1 MTKEELSKKIKDL
14 MISKGLKKVF
24 LSYDQP
30 YIGSYKVTSIFFT
43 GEYSSATGDQVLV
56 SLFKHTDYKIRP
68 LESLHYNRFNSIIKE
83 IKEDKYVGY
92 VKTNSKTS
100 IFNITPRVSTRKE
113 IIKYVQDSNLNI
125 HLGTKDNDWK
135 RCEHCHEYIF
145 DDDYLELNGKFICS
159 ECKDDVTIFTCAICG
174 KKEFYF
180 NRRSIRVSHA
190 IKKYLNS
197 SATYCDGSKR
207 DVFICKDC
215 YDNKIEYC
223 PNCGNVSIIGLTDG
237 CDCRSHTILDYSY
250 KPKRPKLLSTKKIKE
265 NTLFLGFENE
275 CECNED
281 DDSDCSDLDEFP
293 GMLIKELGNNVYCKE
308 DGSLDYGFEIVTEPM
323 TYEYILKNRKHFEK
337 AFKELASNGVYS
349 YKSSNTGFHIHL
361 SKAAFID
368 KKHMINFAKVIYL
381 DKELSSKIALR
392 HGNTYCYY
400 LSQNE
405 LKNIDDVLT
414 KQVDGCDRYRAV
426 NFSNSNTIE
435 VRIYKGNLEFNSC
448 LTYIQHVVSIF
459 NYTALTT
466 KKGKNVSIIDY
477 INYVNKNG
485 KMYEEL
491 NSRIKKIIKGG
502 K

>member
-1 MTKEELSKKIKDL
+1 MTKEELSKKIKEL
-14 MISKGLKKVF
+14 MVSKGLKKVF
-24 LSYDQP
+24 LSYNQT
-30 YIGSYKVTSIFFT
+30 YINGYKVTSIFFT
-43 GEYSSATGDQVLV
+43 DDQVSV
-56 SLFKHTDYKIRP
+56 SLFKPTDYKIRS
-68 LESLHYNRFNSIIKE
+68 LESLHYNRFNDIIKE
-83 IKEDKYVGY
+83 LKDDKYVGY

-125 HLGTKDNDWK
+125 HIGTKDQDWK
-135 RCEHCHEYIF
+135 RCERCYEYIF
-145 DDDYLELNGKFICS
+145 DDDYFELNGKFVCS
-159 ECKDDVTIFTCAICG
+159 KCKDDVKIFTCAICG

-180 NRRSIRVSHA
+180 NRRSIRVSSA
-190 IKKYLNS
+190 VKKYIKPAALCD
-197 SATYCDGSKR
+197 YDGSN
-207 DVFICKDC
+207 VLICKDC
-215 YDNKIEYC
+215 YDNKIQYC
-223 PNCGNVSIIGLTDG
+223 PNCGDVSIIGLMDG

-250 KPKRPKLLSTKKIKE
+250 KPKRPKLLSTKKIKD

-275 CECNED
+275 CECHED
-281 DDSDCSDLDEFP
+281 DDSDCSDLNEFP
-293 GMLIKELGNNVYCKE
+293 EMLIKELGNNVYCKE

-337 AFKELASNGVYS
+337 AFKKLSDNGVYS
-349 YKSSNTGFHIHL
+349 YKSDNTGFHIHL

-392 HGNTYCYY
+392 NGNTYCYY

-405 LKNIDDVLT
+405 LKNIDDTLN
-414 KQVDGCDRYRAV
+414 KQVDSCDRYRAV
-426 NFSNSNTIE
+426 NFSNSNTVE

-459 NYTALTT
+459 NYTASIT
-466 KKGKNVSIIDY
+466 KQDKDVSIIDY

-485 KMYEEL
+485 RMYKEL
-491 NSRIKKIIKGG
+491 NSKIKKIIKGG